1 MFSSVLEQYTYF
13 NDELD
18 RLTYTIALEAE
29 NESDNKDF
37 VLVNKDNDIDD
48 SVNKSN
54 VGEGIFDRI
63 KQIIEKIMALIE
75 RYLYQIKNLLKR
87 ILLTDKGFKDE
98 LRNAEVNNR
107 PLNGIKVIT
116 YSYVPELLDGA
127 GNKFK
132 KVILSLINN
141 IKTDV
146 INNEENNPLVL
157 SKSDFNDYI
166 FKQLNAPSNIEDMN
180 VYFKYIRE
188 KFRGNKAEKTIM
200 SSSLPGYIKM
210 AEDYKKIE
218 AELERD
224 LSYFKTKV
232 LDIRTN
238 LKVASKSPNITDEE
252 KRKLITKMSNLSY
265 MYNMYFSFVNI
276 ILELKIEMILHAR
289 VIIKKFY
296 QM

>member
-200 SSSLPGYIKM
+200 SSSLPGCIKM